1 MREVTGVLSMLGSG
15 TSSVNQIGKSF
26 THYDTI
32 EIGDQI
38 LQKLRTAR
46 SLNDFIER
54 GLGREVT
61 LYLIGNRIV
70 GVKLPDSK
78 LYYWRRSKTVV
89 FICVVLIPLWGIG
102 LIYAFLLRDDLRHIL
117 GAQPKLAAMGGIA
130 LRS

>member
-1 MREVTGVLSMLGSG
+1 MREVTGVLTMLGSG
-15 TSSVNQIGKSF
+15 SASVNQIGKSF

-61 LYLIGNRIV
+61 LYLIGNRII
-70 GVKLPDSK
+70 GIKLPDGK
-78 LYYWRRSKTVV
+78 LYYWRRSKAVV
-89 FICVVLIPLWGIG
+89 AICIVTIPLWGIG
-102 LIYAFLLRDDLRHIL
+102 LIYALLLRDDLRHIL
-117 GAQPKLAAMGGIA
+117 KAQPKLAAMGGIP
-130 LRS
+130 LKS

>member
-15 TSSVNQIGKSF
+15 SASVNQIGKSF

-61 LYLIGNRIV
+61 LYLIGNRII

-89 FICVVLIPLWGIG
+89 FICVLLTPLWGIG
-102 LIYAFLLRDDLRHIL
+102 LIYALLLRDDLRHIL
-117 GAQPKLAAMGGIA
+117 SAQPKLATMGGIP
-130 LRS
+130 LKS